1 MIIFRSPESK
11 RILFCKVGSLFKDSN
26 FGEDESCRM
35 LIGNKLSSMTS
46 DAGNENCLGWAA
58 RDPSGFLS
66 PYKFNRRDVGADDV
80 SITITH
86 YGVCYVDVCRGIMQ
100 EQDKGAVVEEW
111 CMRLKMMVRV
121 GGCRWCWD
129 EEEVGGDLG
138 GAHLSLNLSLNV
150 LFIFF

>member
-35 LIGNKLSSMTS
+35 LIGEHTHLLDQFFCPITAGNKLSSMTS

-66 PYKFNRRDVGADDV
+66 PYKFNR
-80 SITITH
+80 
-86 YGVCYVDVCRGIMQ
+86 RGIMQ